1 MVAFSLSNNLYRFVW
16 AKDYLYQLIF
26 VTTAVMKKYSMT
38 QFQLARLQ
46 QGGKQGKVFKILW
59 LKKLVSQL
67 LKIMSENWKL
77 FKVSPPFSTCV
88 YLYMYCTVRVKLTKT
103 ESL

>member
-38 QFQLARLQ
+38 QLQ
-46 QGGKQGKVFKILW
+46 QGGKQGKVFKILA
-59 LKKLVSQL
+59 
-67 LKIMSENWKL
+67 
-77 FKVSPPFSTCV
+77 
-88 YLYMYCTVRVKLTKT
+88 
-103 ESL
+103 